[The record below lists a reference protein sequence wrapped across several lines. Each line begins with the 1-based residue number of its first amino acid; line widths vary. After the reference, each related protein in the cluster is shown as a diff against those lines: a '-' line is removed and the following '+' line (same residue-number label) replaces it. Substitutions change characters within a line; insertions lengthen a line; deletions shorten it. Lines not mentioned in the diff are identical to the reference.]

1 MAHDAR
7 IALLRGLASPGG
19 PVDQHGVLVQAT
31 TRARSDR
38 FLRIVRSTRAQALP
52 ARPGYGHEVLHLPRV
67 EHRKQVRRLGRV
79 QSERPESGG
88 PAHDLPYRPVSEWL
102 Q

>member
-1 MAHDAR
+1 MAHGAR

-38 FLRIVRSTRAQALP
+38 FLRISPQHTRAGLAC
-52 ARPGYGHEVLHLPRV
+52 APR
-67 EHRKQVRRLGRV
+67 LW
-79 QSERPESGG
+79 S
-88 PAHDLPYRPVSEWL
+88 
-102 Q
+102 